1 MELSPL
7 NFLDTYSVDGHS
19 IQYSNFI
26 EIAQG
31 GPEVGTLSI
40 DRKVVGAKGD
50 YFGGPPFFHQGKM
63 FVPRLKKAL
72 FGRHFKI
79 CVIDLKKL
87 SIKEV
92 GDKEELVLI
101 SKADDN
107 TVYFYEDTPNTKL
120 KSIRW
125 N

>member
-1 MELSPL
+1 MEIFPT
-7 NFLDTYSVDGHS
+7 NFLDTYTVEGHT
-19 IQYSNFI
+19 IKYSNFV

-40 DRKVVGAKGD
+40 DGKVLGVKGD
-50 YFGGPPFFHQGKM
+50 YFGGPPSFHQGKM
-63 FVPRLKKAL
+63 FVPRLNKAL
-72 FGRHFKI
+72 LGRYFKI
-79 CVIDLKKL
+79 CVINLRDR
-87 SIKEV
+87 SMKEI

-101 SKADDN
+101 SKVDE
-107 TVYFYEDTPNTKL
+107 TSVYFFRENPNTKL